1 MRALVLALVML
12 AAVPRGADADEAPTA
27 ATLYMQGEA
36 EFRAGKIDDA
46 IESFSRGYALEPKPE
61 FLLNLA
67 QCYRALGRRSE
78 AISHF
83 ERFIKAAPDH
93 ALRPNAERTLDELRR
108 AEALERV
115 ALTPKPPPPQSTRP
129 SRTWLW
135 VTIGATVVVGTG
147 VGVYL
152 GMRSGSPGVDDTI
165 RLPPP

>member
-1 MRALVLALVML
+1 MRALVLALLLIGIQV
-12 AAVPRGADADEAPTA
+12 AQADEPATA
-27 ATLYMQGEA
+27 ASLYMQGEA
-36 EFRAGKIDDA
+36 EFRAGKFDDA
-46 IESFSRGYALEPKPE
+46 IELFSRGYALEPKPE

-78 AISHF
+78 AIAHF

-93 ALRPNAERTLDELRR
+93 PLRPNAERTLDELRR

-115 ALTPKPPPPQSTRP
+115 ALTPKALPPVQQARP